1 MLQLQEDFLQLPAG
15 AFELAG
21 SVTASYS
28 NVMCL
33 DYLSQSIT
41 GRACLYLEP
50 SCCLK
55 TSKAI
60 TGRGKQSKTLMAC
73 LKSTKEKEADL
84 FNGDNEEDEREQRG
98 NETAR
103 DLGDV
108 LEFATYGFIT
118 RTAAVMRHGC
128 FCFSKLSALSCHNPD
143 MCSLQCDGAHPRKG
157 NHLLIIHLLVQYT
170 QCLC

>member
-41 GRACLYLEP
+41 GRACLHLER

-60 TGRGKQSKTLMAC
+60 TSGGKQKQNTNGLSQINKRKT
-73 LKSTKEKEADL
+73 
-84 FNGDNEEDEREQRG
+84 G
-98 NETAR
+98 
-103 DLGDV
+103 
-108 LEFATYGFIT
+108 
-118 RTAAVMRHGC
+118 
-128 FCFSKLSALSCHNPD
+128 KL
-143 MCSLQCDGAHPRKG
+143 
-157 NHLLIIHLLVQYT
+157 V
-170 QCLC
+170 

>member
-41 GRACLYLEP
+41 GRACLHLEH
-50 SCCLK
+50 SCCFK

-60 TGRGKQSKTLMAC
+60 MSGGKQSKTLMAC
-73 LKSTKEKEADL
+73 LKSTKEKQANL
-84 FNGDNEEDEREQRG
+84 FNSDNEEDEKKHRR
-98 NETAR
+98 NE
-103 DLGDV
+103 LHI
-108 LEFATYGFIT
+108 F
-118 RTAAVMRHGC
+118 VMCWSSRC
-128 FCFSKLSALSCHNPD
+128 RAS
-143 MCSLQCDGAHPRKG
+143 
-157 NHLLIIHLLVQYT
+157 
-170 QCLC
+170 